1 MDTAGNKISLRLKND
16 KTVYRPGETLY
27 GQAEWE
33 FAKDIQ
39 EISIQVFWYT
49 TGRGDSEAETVK
61 TETISMPLKSDKQDF
76 AIELPMAPYSFKGQI
91 TGLNWAV
98 KAEALKGKV
107 SALKEFSMAPTGEA
121 LKLEKVAGAE
131 SKVEKFLQNLKNK
144 K

>member
-1 MDTAGNKISLRLKND
+1 MDTAENKISLRLKND
-16 KTVYRPGETLY
+16 KTVYRPGENIR
-27 GQAEWE
+27 GEVEWE
-33 FAKDIQ
+33 FAKDVQ

-61 TETISMPLKSDKQDF
+61 TEIISMPLKSDKQDF

-98 KAEALKGKV
+98 KAEALKGKI
-107 SALKEFSMAPTGEA
+107 SSIKEFSMTPTGE
-121 LKLEKVAGAE
+121 LLRLGKVAGAE
-131 SKVEKFLQNLKNK
+131 PKVVKFLQKIK